1 MVFKAMA
8 LVVGAMVCGG
18 ASGDDK
24 EVAKSLEGTW
34 QVVSQ
39 WTDGKEDVIAKDGG
53 DTLVVLDG
61 KYTIKQGDKEVG
73 KGTFTLDSRKTP
85 MTIDNAMADGESKGK
100 TALGIYQVSGDEVK
114 VSSARPGDTDRPA
127 GFDAKSYRV
136 TTFKRVK
143 Q

>member
-8 LVVGAMVCGG
+8 LVVGAMVCGTVS
-18 ASGDDK
+18 ADEKD
-24 EVAKSLEGTW
+24 AKSLNGTW

-61 KYTIKQGDKEVG
+61 KYTIKQGDKEIG
-73 KGTFTLDSRKTP
+73 KGTFTLDPKKTP

-100 TALGIYQVSGDEVK
+100 TALGIYHVSGDEVK
-114 VSSARPGDTDRPA
+114 VSSAKPGDADRPA
-127 GFDAKSYRV
+127 GFDARSYRV